1 MTGTDKRDPEGAAA
15 PPATEESE
23 PTQPVLAAGTQ
34 TVPRIA
40 RGRATTSRT
49 GLEAVTLSPPLVVL
63 AIVGDAEDY
72 ESVLDWI
79 RARGLIVEIVG
90 TAAEGLATHR
100 ERGADLVLVGLPL
113 PDSKARALIEQVRTH
128 DPKATIVIVGA
139 DGDVTSQLAAVE
151 LGAQE
156 YIPDA
161 TTYRRD
167 LLFALGMTLGGRS
180 TDPHL
185 RMLRAREAARA
196 EWKRIVAGSK
206 EMVAVMAQL
215 RAICERSAAT
225 ATPAVLL
232 RGELGTGKHLL
243 ARALHY
249 NGPRRHRAFAE
260 INCGALPP
268 DELRVQLFGQNGRQ
282 GLFETTDGGTLLLDD
297 IGALPLELQRDL
309 VVAVD
314 DRWIQRTGSET
325 NIRVDV
331 QVVGGT
337 STDLA
342 PAAKRGEL
350 RADLY
355 HRLSA
360 RAINLPPLRLRGPD
374 ILAITDALLVEL
386 GLEHGRR
393 PPQLSFAA
401 RDAIEAHA
409 WPGNIRELRNE
420 LERVVLIVT
429 EAIVTP
435 DHFRFARGSGAA
447 AIDVRG
453 GKLAVTLS
461 GDRCPIE
468 TLERE
473 VIREALSRCQGNI
486 SHAAKFL
493 GITRQTMLY
502 RMKKH
507 GLRATSSDE

>member
-1 MTGTDKRDPEGAAA
+1 MTGTDKRDDPEGEA
-15 PPATEESE
+15 PPAATEEVAT
-23 PTQPVLAAGTQ
+23 PRLAAGTQ
-34 TVPRIA
+34 TVPRH
-40 RGRATTSRT
+40 RGRATTSRE
-49 GLEAVTLSPPLVVL
+49 GLEAVTMAPPLVVL
-63 AIVGDAEDY
+63 AIVGDAEEY

-79 RARGLIVEIVG
+79 RVRGLIVEIVG
-90 TAAEGLATHR
+90 SAAEGVSVHR

-113 PDSKARALIEQVRTH
+113 PDSRARPLIEQLHAH
-128 DPKATIVIVGA
+128 DPRATIVIVGT

-161 TTYRRD
+161 TKFRRD

-196 EWKRIVAGSK
+196 EWKRIIAQSR
-206 EMVAVMAQL
+206 EMVTVMAQL

-260 INCGALPP
+260 INCSALPP
-268 DELRVQLFGQNGRQ
+268 DELRKQLFGHNGHQ
-282 GLFETTDGGTLLLDD
+282 GLFETTDGGTLYLDD
-297 IGALPLELQRDL
+297 IGALPLEAQREVL
-309 VVAVD
+309 VAID
-314 DRWIQRTGSET
+314 DRWIQRVGSEGLV
-325 NIRVDV
+325 RVDV
-331 QVVGGT
+331 QVIGGT
-337 STDLA
+337 AVDLA

-355 HRLSA
+355 HRLAA
-360 RAINLPPLRLRGPD
+360 RAINLPPLRQRGAD
-374 ILAITDALLVEL
+374 ILAITDALMTEL
-386 GLEHGRR
+386 SREHGRR
-393 PPQLSFAA
+393 APQLSFAA
-401 RDAIEAHA
+401 RDALEAHS

-420 LERVVLIVT
+420 LERIVLVVSD
-429 EAIVTP
+429 AIVTP
-435 DHFRFARGSGAA
+435 DHFRFARGGGAA
-447 AIDVRG
+447 SIDVRG
-453 GKLAVTLS
+453 GKLTVSLN

-473 VIREALSRCQGNI
+473 VIREALARCQGNI

-507 GLRATSSDE
+507 GLRPTSSGDE